1 MYLFILLLSF
11 LLTTVDYFA
20 NVDYRS
26 IVYYLQYTI
35 LQRNV
40 RYLTY
45 FFQIVQ
51 KGVFMTEKKM
61 DRRVRKT
68 KDCLD
73 FPASW

>member
-11 LLTTVDYFA
+11 LLITIDYFA

-40 RYLTY
+40 RYLAY
-45 FFQIVQ
+45 FFRL
-51 KGVFMTEKKM
+51 FKKEF
-61 DRRVRKT
+61 
-68 KDCLD
+68 L
-73 FPASW
+73 

>member
-40 RYLTY
+40 RYLAY
-45 FFQIVQ
+45 FFRL
-51 KGVFMTEKKM
+51 FKKEF
-61 DRRVRKT
+61 
-68 KDCLD
+68 L
-73 FPASW
+73 